1 MQRKSNWLSSGRSYG
16 KWRELLYYTTL
27 QQDCTTMQMLS
38 RIKLVVIVIA
48 WSSAVLTSY
57 STSVLASPCN
67 LSGSLSGEV
76 FRPPHFTTPI
86 STWSLQTDGNKPT
99 HETDWSVQGVLKG
112 AFSAPELNIESP
124 VLGAWSYNET
134 DGKLLII
141 LSGNTFG
148 IDSPFEPTKSKLCIF
163 RQPIRGR

>member
-1 MQRKSNWLSSGRSYG
+1 
-16 KWRELLYYTTL
+16 
-27 QQDCTTMQMLS
+27 MQMLS

-99 HETDWSVQGVLKG
+99 HETDGSVQGVLKG
-112 AFSAPELNIESP
+112 VFSAPELNIESP
-124 VLGAWSYNET
+124 VFGAWSYNKT

-148 IDSPFEPTKSKLCIF
+148 IDIALSNLPSPSYTFSGNLYVEGN
-163 RQPIRGR
+163 QPAYLVLRAGSMICA